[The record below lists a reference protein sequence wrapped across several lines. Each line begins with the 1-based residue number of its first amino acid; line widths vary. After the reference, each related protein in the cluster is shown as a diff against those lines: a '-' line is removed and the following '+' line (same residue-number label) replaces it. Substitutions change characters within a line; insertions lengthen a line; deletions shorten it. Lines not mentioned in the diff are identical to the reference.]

1 MIVCPGCRIVVVK
14 SVVVVEIMV
23 DAGAAIVLV
32 LEAGGILVK
41 TVSWTCTDVTAVE
54 SIV

>member
-1 MIVCPGCRIVVVK
+1 MTVCLGCRIVVVT

-23 DAGAAIVLV
+23 GAGAAIALV

-41 TVSWTCTDVTAVE
+41 TVSWTCTDVTAAE